1 MWNLAF
7 CINRLINFIFMQL
20 SKFVHKGKMLKKNLF
35 VKILKI
41 NKKLGLHPNT
51 ACC

>member
-1 MWNLAF
+1 
-7 CINRLINFIFMQL
+7 MQL
-20 SKFVHKGKMLKKNLF
+20 SKFVHKGKTQKQILS

-41 NKKLGLHPNT
+41 NKKLDLYANV